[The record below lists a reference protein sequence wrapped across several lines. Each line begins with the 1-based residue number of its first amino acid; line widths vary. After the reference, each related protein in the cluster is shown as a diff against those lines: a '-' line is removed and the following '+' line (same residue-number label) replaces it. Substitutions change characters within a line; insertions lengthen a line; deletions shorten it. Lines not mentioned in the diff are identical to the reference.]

1 MNSPQRKLLK
11 KRAAEEA
18 SLVRADEDERD
29 GARKRSFAALELKT
43 VIRENHGGVTTTH
56 VEFARGRG
64 TRVSNLYATCGGRT
78 ATVYDDEHFGDH
90 TAVVAQYVH
99 ETTEHQR
106 GGMGCDFELARAFPV
121 VVVRRPSTR
130 AGERDARAA
139 IRIARRDPR
148 DLVTS

>member
-1 MNSPQRKLLK
+1 MTRPW
-11 KRAAEEA
+11 
-18 SLVRADEDERD
+18 RD
-29 GARKRSFAALELKT
+29 
-43 VIRENHGGVTTTH
+43 HGL
-56 VEFARGRG
+56 
-64 TRVSNLYATCGGRT
+64 TRPT
-78 ATVYDDEHFGDH
+78 
-90 TAVVAQYVH
+90 
-99 ETTEHQR
+99 